1 MKDTQSKHDAKGVK
15 ASQPRRTFLRKSALA
30 AGGLAGAATLPGEVL
45 ADADNLP
52 DEETQQAGYRL
63 TEHIAEYY
71 KTAKL

>member
-1 MKDTQSKHDAKGVK
+1 MKDTQSKHDTNGAK
-15 ASQPRRTFLRKSALA
+15 ASKPRRSFLRKSALA

-45 ADADNLP
+45 ADVENLP
-52 DEETQQAGYRL
+52 EKETQQAGYRL